1 MSKRWRTSWLA
12 GGTAVLLILS
22 MSGVAAAAGL
32 VSDSSAR
39 AAFVD
44 LNGNGIDDT
53 CEVAVVADAT
63 AAAAAQLAADLNGD
77 GILSTSE
84 SAQSGRIGGVNC
96 NHGGYV
102 SSVAEGTDATP
113 DTETPDTET
122 PDTETPKVPAVCP
135 VVVPVTP
142 TVDVSTLATTHGA
155 AVSLVAQS
163 TAVGGKNCNH
173 GGAVSEAAKGG
184 AAATGLTTKHAGKPV
199 RAAKTHGKGH
209 QAQ

>member
-1 MSKRWRTSWLA
+1 MSKRWRSSWLA

-22 MSGVAAAAGL
+22 MSGVVAAAGL

-53 CEVAVVADAT
+53 CETAVVADAA

-84 SAQSGRIGGVNC
+84 AAQSGRIGGVNC
-96 NHGGYV
+96 NRGGYA
-102 SSVAEGTDATP
+102 SSVAQGADATP
-113 DTETPDTET
+113 DTTTPDTTT
-122 PDTETPKVPAVCP
+122 PTVPVVCP
-135 VVVPVTP
+135 VVVVPVTP
-142 TVDVSTLATTHGA
+142 TVDVSTLATSHGA

-184 AAATGLTTKHAGKPV
+184 AAAAGLTTKHAGKP
-199 RAAKTHGKGH
+199 AKTHGKGH
-209 QAQ
+209 RAP